1 MRPRSSGALREAR
14 SRNLPAPATP
24 PQPGAELPAAAA
36 ADSKHW
42 TTARGRVPIFLAA
55 VTWYSH
61 VI

>member
-24 PQPGAELPAAAA
+24 PRPGAELPASA
-36 ADSKHW
+36 ADSKRW